1 MKQRTIKNKSNW
13 ELMQILG
20 PYYKKNLGLLV
31 KDLFCAALTTLCD
44 LVLPLI
50 LSRITDTATHDL
62 ASLTVSF
69 IGKMSL
75 LYIVLRLV
83 EIAARYFMQGTGHIM
98 GARIEMDM
106 RSDMYRHLQTLP
118 HAYFSTH
125 KTGHIMSNLTNDLFD
140 VTEFSHH
147 CPEEYFIGAIKL
159 VISFIILIQVDVP
172 LTLILFGL
180 IPLYF
185 FVSAKFRKRLRQA
198 QMDQRKKIG
207 DINASIEDSFLGFSV
222 VKSFSNEDVEKQ
234 KFERDNSAFLKIKK
248 QFYYAMASFQSVS
261 RIFDGLMMAVV
272 IVFGGLSLVWGRI
285 SAGEFMAYILYT
297 QTLLVTL
304 ARIIEFTEQ
313 FQRGMT
319 GLERFDGVM
328 STKSDIQEKED
339 AIALKEV
346 KGKVEFDNV
355 TFTYPNADE
364 PVIDRL
370 SLTIEAGHQLAIVG
384 PSGGGKTTLTNLIP
398 RFYDVTGGAI
408 RIDGHDIRDLTL
420 SSLRNEIGTVQQD
433 VYLFSDTV
441 GANIAYGK
449 PGAGYEDIVRAAK
462 LAGAYDFIM
471 ELPDGFDSYVGE
483 RGVMLSGGQKQRI
496 SIARVFLKNPP
507 ILILDEATSAL
518 DTQSERLIQD
528 SLERLAKNRTTLTI
542 AHRLSTIRDAEE
554 IIVLSE
560 GKILERGNHESLMDQ
575 RGTYYGLYQGSL
587 DQGKEKIVE
596 ALYEKG
602 AGDGSED

>member
-1 MKQRTIKNKSNW
+1 MTQQTTTKKSNL
-13 ELMQILG
+13 ELMDILR
-20 PYYKKNLGLLV
+20 PYYKKNAGLLA
-31 KDLFCAALTTLCD
+31 KDLFCAALTTVCD
-44 LVLPLI
+44 IVLPLI
-50 LSRITDTATHDL
+50 LSRITDTATRDV
-62 ASLTVSF
+62 ANLTVAF
-69 IGKMSL
+69 IGKMSA
-75 LYIVLRLV
+75 LYLVLRLV

-98 GARIEMDM
+98 GAKIEMDM

-159 VISFIILIQVDVP
+159 LASFIILIRVDVL
-172 LTLILFGL
+172 LTLILFAL

-185 FVSAKFRKRLRQA
+185 YVSAKFRHRLRQA
-198 QMDQRKKIG
+198 QMDQRRKIG

-222 VKSFSNEDVEKQ
+222 VKSFSNEDVEEEKFQ
-234 KFERDNSAFLKIKK
+234 KDNSAFLKIKK
-248 QFYYAMASFQSVS
+248 EFYYAMAAFQSVS
-261 RIFDGLMMAVV
+261 RIFDGLMMLTVL
-272 IVFGGLSLVWGRI
+272 IFGGLSLVWGRI
-285 SAGEFMAYILYT
+285 SPGEFVAYILYT

-328 STKSDIQEKED
+328 STRSDIQEKEG
-339 AIALKEV
+339 ALDLKNV
-346 KGKVEFDNV
+346 RGRLDFDRV
-355 TFTYPNADE
+355 SFTYPHSDE
-364 PVIDRL
+364 AVIDDL
-370 SLTIEAGHQLAIVG
+370 DLTIEAGHQLAIVG

-420 SSLRNEIGTVQQD
+420 SSLRNKIGIVQQD

-449 PGAGYEDIVRAAK
+449 PGASYEEVVRAAK

-471 ELPDGFDSYVGE
+471 DLPDGFDAYVGE

-518 DTQSERLIQD
+518 DNQSERFIQE
-528 SLERLAKNRTTLTI
+528 SLVRLSKDRTTLII

-560 GKILERGNHESLMDQ
+560 GKIQERGTHQDLMAAH
-575 RGTYYGLYQGSL
+575 GAYYDLYQGGL
-587 DQGKEKIVE
+587 DGDVE
-596 ALYEKG
+596 
-602 AGDGSED
+602 EDKTWI